1 MKPLVAHIPAPEPP
15 EAPDTGTPDAPRR
28 PPRENPT
35 VPGEIPPV
43 PSETPTPI
51 DDPKPP
57 PPMRDPP
64 PDERPNPR
72 RYRAVEG
79 PVMRSGR
86 TQSSYCDSL
95 T

>member
-1 MKPLVAHIPAPEPP
+1 MRLLEAQIPAPEPP
-15 EAPDTGTPDAPRR
+15 QAPDTGTPDTPRR
-28 PPRENPT
+28 PPRENPA
-35 VPGEIPPV
+35 VPGEIPPG
-43 PSETPTPI
+43 PSETPPPI

-57 PPMRDPP
+57 PPQRDPP

-72 RYRAVEG
+72 RYRAAEG

>member
-1 MKPLVAHIPAPEPP
+1 MRPFEAHIPAPEPP
-15 EAPDTGTPDAPRR
+15 DAGTPETPRR

-35 VPGEIPPV
+35 VPGEIPPG
-43 PSETPTPI
+43 PSETPPPI

-57 PPMRDPP
+57 PPQRDPP

-72 RYRAVEG
+72 RYGAEG

>member
-1 MKPLVAHIPAPEPP
+1 MRPLRAHIPAPEPP
-15 EAPDTGTPDAPRR
+15 DNPEAPRR
-28 PPRENPT
+28 PPHENPT

-43 PSETPTPI
+43 PSETPPPI

-57 PPMRDPP
+57 PPVRDPP

-72 RYRAVEG
+72 RYRAAEG

-86 TQSSYCDSL
+86 THSSYCASL